1 MYRRPTLT
9 IVLAIHIFFQNVGC
23 YTLTVTYLHRFVF
36 GGYFSLASDAVVV
49 DHEMFEP

>member
-1 MYRRPTLT
+1 MDRRPTLA
-9 IVLAIHIFFQNVGC
+9 INLAIHVFFQNVGC

-49 DHEMFEP
+49 DPEMFGP